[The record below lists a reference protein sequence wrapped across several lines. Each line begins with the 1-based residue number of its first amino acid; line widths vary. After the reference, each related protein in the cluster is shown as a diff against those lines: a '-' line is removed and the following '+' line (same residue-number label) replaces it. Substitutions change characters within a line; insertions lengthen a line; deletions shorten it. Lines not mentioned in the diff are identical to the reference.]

1 MKKIALLIIVCLLI
15 VFLFGCSENVYL
27 FKQFKFDY
35 AELIEG
41 MQSVEIIDYQ
51 GDYQKLKD
59 ENQVIIL
66 KQLNEVESLDILKD
80 LSNIEFNDFAITTP
94 PSPSGKSIRI
104 CYANNSV
111 EVFSS
116 TGTTKAMGRCSDAL
130 FMDMINK
137 YL

>member
-1 MKKIALLIIVCLLI
+1 MKKIALLILVCLLI

-80 LSNIEFNDFAITTP
+80 LSNIEFNGLKFA
-94 PSPSGKSIRI
+94 
-104 CYANNSV
+104 
-111 EVFSS
+111 
-116 TGTTKAMGRCSDAL
+116 
-130 FMDMINK
+130 
-137 YL
+137 